1 VIGADWVKSSRAPH
15 STRWTHAAI
24 ELFGAQVSEAR
35 RIPLRAITNGDLDV
49 FDHLAIDVHQI
60 GLRD

>member
-1 VIGADWVKSSRAPH
+1 MIGTGVRRWSRAPH